1 MYYLF
6 QRTEFRKG
14 CLYIANFMQMS
25 QAAWQINSPGGYH
38 FSTLC
43 HAVSIEKKPLPSAQT
58 KNLTVRKAAG
68 AQGA

>member
-1 MYYLF
+1 
-6 QRTEFRKG
+6 
-14 CLYIANFMQMS
+14 MQMS